1 MDFVFSKHA
10 EEQLIRRSLDRNI
23 VESVVLNHEQIL
35 EDESDA
41 DIIMKVKYNKNLD
54 ILYLSFSDEKIYESD
69 EEKKGL
75 ILDYPADGKIVG
87 IELLNASQ
95 QMSNPVKVEYEF
107 A

>member
-1 MDFVFSKHA
+1 
-10 EEQLIRRSLDRNI
+10 
-23 VESVVLNHEQIL
+23 
-35 EDESDA
+35 
-41 DIIMKVKYNKNLD
+41 MKVKYDKNLD

-75 ILDYPADGKIVG
+75 ILDYVADGKIVG

-95 QMSNPVKVEYEF
+95 QMSNPAKVEYEF